1 MQRVNWGARTC
12 ADGLGPCP
20 SSAAKLLTRCKP
32 SVTISA
38 LESHVLESCL
48 FAPWLQGHL
57 GVWEGSTK
65 NRERLEGVPN
75 PYHREIGWIN

>member
-1 MQRVNWGARTC
+1 M
-12 ADGLGPCP
+12 
-20 SSAAKLLTRCKP
+20 
-32 SVTISA
+32 
-38 LESHVLESCL
+38 ESCL